1 MGRFDD
7 LGPLPK
13 EHPREKNVRSVERAL
28 INAYNAIVDEAEL
41 TNAEQL
47 RVLADFMSSRVGTI
61 AKYAIRH
68 ERHGHGDKP
77 GGIE

>member
-28 INAYNAIVDEAEL
+28 INTYNAIVEEAEL
-41 TNAEQL
+41 TLAEQL
-47 RVLADFMSSRVGTI
+47 HVLANFTSSRVGTI

-68 ERHGHGDKP
+68 ERHGRGDKP
-77 GGIE
+77 GGLE

>member
-13 EHPREKNVRSVERAL
+13 EHPREKNVRSAELTL
-28 INAYNAIVDEAEL
+28 INAYDAIVKEAEL

-47 RVLADFMSSRVGTI
+47 RVLANFVSSQVGTI

-68 ERHGHGDKP
+68 ERHGRGDKP
-77 GGIE
+77 GGLE